1 MARDHYIV
9 LGIPRGASTQQIK
22 TAYRRGAKRLHP
34 DVCGNLHPD
43 AFRELTDAYETLSDE
58 KKRRAYDAALGR
70 EPSPSSGPMPGRR
83 TRMAPAADPCPIV
96 PLDDAPAFRGSVPT
110 LDLEVHLPADL
121 ARAGGRIVLQ
131 LPFATACPWCAGAF
145 RGWFGCPLCGG
156 SGTVETAI
164 EVPLDIAPG
173 TTDGDHR
180 TVALHRQ
187 GLMLR
192 IRFVRS

>member
-9 LGIPRGASTQQIK
+9 LGIPRGASTEQIK

-34 DVCGNLHPD
+34 DACGGTHPD

-58 KKRRAYDAALGR
+58 KKRRAYDAALGP
-70 EPSPSSGPMPGRR
+70 EPSPSSGPMPVRR

-121 ARAGGRIVLQ
+121 ARAGGRILLQ
-131 LPFATACPWCAGAF
+131 IPLAAVCPRCAGAF